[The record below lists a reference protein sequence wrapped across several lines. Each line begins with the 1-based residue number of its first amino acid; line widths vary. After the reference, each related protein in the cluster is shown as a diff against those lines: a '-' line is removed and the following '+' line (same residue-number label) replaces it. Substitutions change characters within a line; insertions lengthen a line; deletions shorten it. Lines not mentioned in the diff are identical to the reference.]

1 VSTASDRTAPGGTR
15 TPVDARSGALVSLDD
30 IVAARARLRGIA
42 RLTPVLTLS
51 PDPRWQHVRLKCEN
65 LQVAGAFKVRGAYNL
80 MAQLPPDT
88 LSRGVVTYSSGNH
101 GQAVA
106 WAASRLGVP
115 AVVVMPTTASVVKV
129 EGARMLGAEVQFA
142 GTTSIDRKLAAEEIQ
157 RQRGLSMV
165 PPFDDARIVAGQGTV
180 GLEILEQAPD
190 VTTIYVP
197 AGGGGLASGV
207 AAAVKASRR
216 DVRVI
221 GVEPEGAPK
230 MTRSL
235 EAGEPVT
242 IDLIGSIADG
252 LLAVRPGDVTF
263 AHVRSLVDEIVIVN
277 DDEIGDAMRVIA
289 REAKLVAEPSG
300 AATVA
305 AARRMA
311 PAGSSGTHVAVL
323 SGGNVSLE
331 TLAAILAG

>member
-1 VSTASDRTAPGGTR
+1 MDALSST
-15 TPVDARSGALVSLDD
+15 LVSLDD
-30 IVAARARLRGIA
+30 IVSARERLKGIA
-42 RLTPVLTLS
+42 RLTPVLALS
-51 PDPRWQHVRLKCEN
+51 PDPRWQHLRLKCEN

-80 MAQLPPDT
+80 MAQLPQET
-88 LSRGVVTYSSGNH
+88 RTRGVVTYSSGNH

-106 WAASRLGVP
+106 WAARRLGVP
-115 AVVVMPTTASVVKV
+115 AVVVMPTTASSVKV

-142 GTTSIDRKLAAEEIQ
+142 GTTSIDRKIAAEAIE
-157 RQRGLSMV
+157 RDRGLTMV
-165 PPFDDARIVAGQGTV
+165 PPFDDPRIVAGQGTV

-190 VTTIYVP
+190 VAAIYVP

-207 AAAVKASRR
+207 AAAVKALRP
-216 DVRVI
+216 DVRVV
-221 GVEPEGAPK
+221 GVEPAGAPK

-235 EAGEPVT
+235 AAGQPVT

-263 AHVRSLVDEIVIVN
+263 AHVRSLVDEVVIVE
-277 DDEIGDAMRVIA
+277 DDEIAGAVRTIA

-305 AARRMA
+305 AARRLA
-311 PAGSSGTHVAVL
+311 PPGSSGTHVAVV
-323 SGGNVSLE
+323 SGGNVSLDA
-331 TLAAILAG
+331 LAKILMGS

>member
-1 VSTASDRTAPGGTR
+1 
-15 TPVDARSGALVSLDD
+15 VDALSGTLVSLDD
-30 IVAARARLRGIA
+30 IVAARARLQGIA
-42 RLTPVLTLS
+42 RLTPVLPLS
-51 PDPRWQHVRLKCEN
+51 SDPRWQHIRLKCEN

-80 MAQLPPDT
+80 IAQLPPE
-88 LSRGVVTYSSGNH
+88 LRARGVVTYSSGNH

-106 WAASRLGVP
+106 WAARRLGLP
-115 AVVVMPTTASVVKV
+115 AVVVMPTTASSVKV

-142 GTTSIDRKLAAEEIQ
+142 GTTSLDRKLAAEVIE
-157 RQRGLSMV
+157 RERGLTMV

-180 GLEILEQAPD
+180 GLEILEQVPE

-207 AAAVKASRR
+207 AAAVKALRP
-216 DVRVI
+216 DVKVI
-221 GVEPEGAPK
+221 GVEPSGAPK

-235 EAGEPVT
+235 EAGQPVT

-263 AHVRSLVDEIVIVN
+263 AHVRSLVDEVVIVN
-277 DDEIGDAMRVIA
+277 DDEIAEAVKAIA

-311 PAGSSGTHVAVL
+311 PPQSSGVHVAVV
-323 SGGNVSLE
+323 SGGNVSME
-331 TLAAILAG
+331 TFAEILQS

>member
-1 VSTASDRTAPGGTR
+1 
-15 TPVDARSGALVSLDD
+15 VDALSSPLVSLDD
-30 IVAARARLRGIA
+30 IVRARTRLQGIA
-42 RLTPVLTLS
+42 RLTPVLPLS
-51 PDPRWQHVRLKCEN
+51 PDPRWQHLRLKCEN

-80 MAQLPPDT
+80 MSQLQPET
-88 LSRGVVTYSSGNH
+88 RARGVVTYSSGNH

-106 WAASRLGVP
+106 WAARRLGVP
-115 AVVVMPTTASVVKV
+115 AVVVMPTTAPGVKV
-129 EGARMLGAEVQFA
+129 DGARMLGAEVQFA
-142 GTTSIDRKLAAEEIQ
+142 GTTSIDRRLAAEVIE
-157 RQRGLSMV
+157 RERGLTMV

-190 VTTIYVP
+190 VTALYVP

-207 AAAVKASRR
+207 AAAVKALRP
-216 DVRVI
+216 DVKVI
-221 GVEPEGAPK
+221 GVEPAGAPK

-252 LLAVRPGDVTF
+252 LLAVRPGYVTF
-263 AHVRSLVDEIVIVN
+263 AHVRSLVDEVVIVD
-277 DDEIGDAMRVIA
+277 DDEIADAVRVIA
-289 REAKLVAEPSG
+289 RDAKLVAEPSG

-311 PAGSSGTHVAVL
+311 PPDSPGTHVAVV

-331 TLAAILAG
+331 TLAKILMG

>member
-1 VSTASDRTAPGGTR
+1 
-15 TPVDARSGALVSLDD
+15 VDALSGALVSLDD
-30 IVAARARLRGIA
+30 IVAARARLQGIA
-42 RLTPVLTLS
+42 RLTPVLPLS
-51 PDPRWQHVRLKCEN
+51 SDPRWQHIRLKCEN

-80 MAQLPPDT
+80 IAQLPPE
-88 LSRGVVTYSSGNH
+88 LRARGVVTYSSGNH

-106 WAASRLGVP
+106 WAARRLGLP
-115 AVVVMPTTASVVKV
+115 AVVVMPTTASSVKV

-142 GTTSIDRKLAAEEIQ
+142 GTTSIDRKLAAEVIE
-157 RQRGLSMV
+157 RERGLTMV

-180 GLEILEQAPD
+180 GLEILEQVPE

-197 AGGGGLASGV
+197 AGGGGLASGI
-207 AAAVKASRR
+207 AAAVKALRP
-216 DVRVI
+216 DVKVI
-221 GVEPEGAPK
+221 GVEPSGAPK

-235 EAGEPVT
+235 EAGQPVT

-263 AHVRSLVDEIVIVN
+263 AHVRSLVDEVVIVN
-277 DDEIGDAMRVIA
+277 DDEIAEAVKVIA

-300 AATVA
+300 AATLA

-311 PAGSSGTHVAVL
+311 PPQSSAVHVAVV
-323 SGGNVSLE
+323 SGGNVSME
-331 TLAAILAG
+331 TFAEILQS

>member
-1 VSTASDRTAPGGTR
+1 MDAISST
-15 TPVDARSGALVSLDD
+15 LVSLDE
-30 IVAARARLRGIA
+30 ILAARARLQGIA
-42 RLTPVLTLS
+42 RLTPVVPMS
-51 PDPRWQHVRLKCEN
+51 PDPRWQHLGLKCEN

-80 MAQLPPDT
+80 MAQLAPET
-88 LSRGVVTYSSGNH
+88 RARGVVTYSSGNH

-106 WAASRLGVP
+106 WAAQRLGVP
-115 AVVVMPTTASVVKV
+115 AVVVMPTSASSVKV

-142 GTTSIDRKLAAEEIQ
+142 GTTSIDRKLAAEVIE
-157 RQRGLSMV
+157 RQRGLTMV
-165 PPFDDARIVAGQGTV
+165 PPFDDPRIVAGQGTV
-180 GLEILEQAPD
+180 GLEILEQAPE

-207 AAAVKASRR
+207 AAAVKASRP
-216 DVRVI
+216 DVRVV
-221 GVEPEGAPK
+221 GVEPAGAPK

-235 EAGEPVT
+235 EAGQPVT

-263 AHVRSLVDEIVIVN
+263 AHVKSLVDEVVIVS
-277 DDEIGDAMRVIA
+277 DDEIAGAVRAIA
-289 REAKLVAEPSG
+289 RDAKLVAEPSG

-311 PAGSSGTHVAVL
+311 PAGSPGRHVAVV
-323 SGGNVSLE
+323 SGGNVALDVLSK
-331 TLAAILAG
+331 ILAE

>member
-1 VSTASDRTAPGGTR
+1 MDALSST
-15 TPVDARSGALVSLDD
+15 LVSLDD
-30 IVAARARLRGIA
+30 IVRARARLQGIA
-42 RLTPVLTLS
+42 RLTPVLSLS
-51 PDPRWQHVRLKCEN
+51 PDPRWQHLRLKCEN

-80 MAQLPPDT
+80 MSQLQPET
-88 LSRGVVTYSSGNH
+88 RARGVVTYSSGNH

-106 WAASRLGVP
+106 WAARRLGVP
-115 AVVVMPTTASVVKV
+115 AVVVMPTTAPGVKV

-142 GTTSIDRKLAAEEIQ
+142 GTTSIDRKLAAEVIE
-157 RQRGLSMV
+157 RERGLTMV

-190 VTTIYVP
+190 VTTLYVP

-207 AAAVKASRR
+207 AAAVKALRP
-216 DVRVI
+216 DVKVI
-221 GVEPEGAPK
+221 GVEPAGAPK

-263 AHVRSLVDEIVIVN
+263 AHVRSLVDEVVIVD
-277 DDEIGDAMRVIA
+277 DDEIADAVRVIA
-289 REAKLVAEPSG
+289 RDAKLVAEPSG

-311 PAGSSGTHVAVL
+311 PPDSPGTHVAVV

-331 TLAAILAG
+331 TLAKILMG

>member
-1 VSTASDRTAPGGTR
+1 MDALSST
-15 TPVDARSGALVSLDD
+15 LVPLDD
-30 IVAARARLRGIA
+30 IVAARARLAGIA
-42 RLTPVLTLS
+42 RLTPVLPMS
-51 PDPRWQHVRLKCEN
+51 SDPRWQHLRLKCEN

-80 MAQLPPDT
+80 MAQLTPET
-88 LSRGVVTYSSGNH
+88 RSRGVVTYSSGNH

-106 WAASRLGVP
+106 WAARRLGVP
-115 AVVVMPTTASVVKV
+115 AVVVMPTTASSVKV

-142 GTTSIDRKLAAEEIQ
+142 GTTSIDRKLAAEVIE
-157 RQRGLSMV
+157 RQRGLTMV
-165 PPFDDARIVAGQGTV
+165 PPFDDPRIVAGQGTV

-207 AAAVKASRR
+207 AAAVKAARPG
-216 DVRVI
+216 VKVI
-221 GVEPEGAPK
+221 GVEPAGAPK

-235 EAGEPVT
+235 EAGQPVT

-263 AHVRSLVDEIVIVN
+263 AHVKSLVDDIVIVG
-277 DDEIGDAMRVIA
+277 DDEIADAVRAIA

-305 AARRMA
+305 AARRLA
-311 PAGSSGTHVAVL
+311 PPETSGTHVAVL
-323 SGGNVSLE
+323 SGGNISLDLFARVL
-331 TLAAILAG
+331 TGSSA

>member
-1 VSTASDRTAPGGTR
+1 MDAISST
-15 TPVDARSGALVSLDD
+15 LVSLDD
-30 IVAARARLRGIA
+30 ILAARARLQGIA
-42 RLTPVLTLS
+42 RLTPVLPLS
-51 PDPRWQHVRLKCEN
+51 PDPRWQHLRVKCEN

-80 MAQLPPDT
+80 MAQLAPAT
-88 LSRGVVTYSSGNH
+88 RARGVVTYSSGNH

-106 WAASRLGVP
+106 WAARRLGVP
-115 AVVVMPTTASVVKV
+115 AVVVMPTTASSVKV

-142 GTTSIDRKLAAEEIQ
+142 GTTSIDRKLAAEAIE
-157 RQRGLSMV
+157 RERGLAMV
-165 PPFDDARIVAGQGTV
+165 PPFDDPRIVAGQGTV

-207 AAAVKASRR
+207 AAAVKASRPL
-216 DVRVI
+216 VRVI
-221 GVEPEGAPK
+221 GVEPAGAPK

-242 IDLIGSIADG
+242 IELVGSIADG

-263 AHVRSLVDEIVIVN
+263 AHVRSLVDEVVIVN
-277 DDEIGDAMRVIA
+277 DEEIADAVRVLA
-289 REAKLVAEPSG
+289 RETKLVAEPSG

-311 PAGSSGTHVAVL
+311 PPDSAGSHVAVV
-323 SGGNVSLE
+323 SGGNVAMESF
-331 TLAAILAG
+331 AKILAG